1 MWEYPEELEKIVR
14 FYNSMRYHEA
24 LGNVT
29 LDDVY
34 FGRQDEILKRRAKLK
49 AKTIKNRLP
58 VHSCE
63 TGFVWITE

>member
-1 MWEYPEELEKIVR
+1 
-14 FYNSMRYHEA
+14 MRYHEA